1 MDSAFFATF
10 TLSIKLATL
19 TTLLLIV
26 IGIPVG
32 YFLAYSKLK
41 IKPVFQALVSMPL
54 VLPPSVLGFYLLL
67 LFSPTHWFG
76 GFLEQNFDIRLAF
89 SFSGIL
95 VGSVIFNLPFMVNSV
110 QTGFNNLPVS
120 LKEAA
125 YTLGKSRLKT
135 LFKVLIPNIKPA
147 LLTGI
152 CLTFAHTLG
161 EFGVILMIGGNIPEE
176 TRVASIAVYDEVQAL
191 NFEVANQYAVWLLI
205 FSFLILL
212 LVYGINREFAKWR
225 SF

>member
-212 LVYGINREFAKWR
+212 LVYGINREYAKWR